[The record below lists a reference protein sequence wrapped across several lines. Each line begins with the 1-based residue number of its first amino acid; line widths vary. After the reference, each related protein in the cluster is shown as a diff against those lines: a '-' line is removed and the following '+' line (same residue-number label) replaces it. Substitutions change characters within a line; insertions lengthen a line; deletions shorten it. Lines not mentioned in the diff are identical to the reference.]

1 MNASNPPSDPSRAPT
16 FQWKLLM
23 VETFLCTL
31 AMMSFVALIGP
42 IARTV
47 GLAPWQAG
55 AAVTLGGVTWA
66 LFARP
71 WGVASDRYGR
81 RSILLRGLAGFVLSY
96 AAMCGFIVAILR
108 WHAPTIVAFVGV
120 VALRGIAGAFYAAV
134 PATASALVADH
145 VPPEKRAG
153 AMAMLGAASGT
164 GMVVGPGLAGLLAT
178 RDLAL
183 PLVFTAAL
191 PAIAWGV
198 LWRGLP
204 RKEHRTTPKG
214 PALKIGDV
222 RLRRPLTVAFVAMF
236 SVAIAQVTI
245 GFFALD
251 RLRLDPPSAARA
263 AGIGLTV
270 VGVGLILAQTILPK
284 LGWSPARLIRW
295 GSLVSAVGFASV
307 VFATTTSALWAGYF
321 FAAAGMG
328 WVYPSISALA
338 ANSVEHDE
346 QGATAGTVAAAQ
358 GLGMIVGPLAGTLVY
373 GVDSRAPYALV
384 AGLLSATALWPAPE
398 RPRGSPERQR
408 SAPDSEASEQGPVM
422 DLAVG
427 ETRATGQIRD

>member
-1 MNASNPPSDPSRAPT
+1 MTASKPPSDPSTPST
-16 FQWKLLM
+16 FRWQLLM

-42 IARTV
+42 IARTLD
-47 GLAPWQAG
+47 LAPWQAG

-71 WGVASDRYGR
+71 WGVASDRHGR
-81 RSILLRGLAGFVLSY
+81 RSILLRGLAGFVLTY
-96 AAMCGFIVAILR
+96 AAMCGFIVAVLR
-108 WHAPTIVAFVGV
+108 WHAPATVAFVGIV
-120 VALRGIAGAFYAAV
+120 LLRGLAGAFYAAV

-145 VPPEKRAG
+145 VSPEKRAG
-153 AMAMLGAASGT
+153 AMATLGAASGT

-183 PLVFTAAL
+183 PLVFTAVL
-191 PAIAWGV
+191 PAVAWGV

-204 RKEHRTTPKG
+204 RKEPPAAPKKS
-214 PALKIGDV
+214 ALRIDDV
-222 RLRRPLTVAFVAMF
+222 RLRRPLAVAFVAVF

-251 RLRLDPPSAARA
+251 RLHLDPPAAARA
-263 AGIGLTV
+263 AGIGLTT

-295 GSLVSAVGFASV
+295 GGLVSAGGFASV
-307 VFATTTSALWAGYF
+307 VFAMTTPALWAGYF

-338 ANSVEHDE
+338 ANSVERDE

-373 GVDSRAPYALV
+373 GIDGRVPYALIAV
-384 AGLLSATALWPAPE
+384 LLIATSLWPTPA
-398 RPRGSPERQR
+398 RRRSPAVAEPV
-408 SAPDSEASEQGPVM
+408 SPPASTM
-422 DLAVG
+422 DHAVG
-427 ETRATGQIRD
+427 ETHAMGQLRD